1 VGQVSASGRGKLR
14 QSQINI
20 AAIVSLVLITS
31 LLIIGVVLARSSVA
45 SQERAFTRQAEFKT
59 LGLQLQAA
67 SDFLTDSARKYAV
80 TADRR
85 HLDAYWEE
93 IDTTKTRDKVVAG
106 LRRLGAAAD
115 ELALVD
121 EAKAN
126 SDALVNTESRSQ
138 RLMLEATGVTE
149 SDMPKAIAGFT
160 LAPADA
166 ALSDEQKRATA
177 RQIMFDEKYDA
188 DKGVISAPIQR
199 FQELMNGRAAEAVQ
213 ASNAATGQSM
223 MLLIALT
230 VVIPTVFGGVLYLL
244 QSKVGRVVVAY
255 TRALRSRDNNDL
267 RFRLMP
273 GGTRE
278 LCDLGTVFNDDLDRR
293 LHLVQAVADSAQT
306 LAAAARDLS
315 ATADKTATSVE
326 HANST
331 ASVVSTTADEVSRHV
346 QTVAAAAEEMEA
358 SIREISQSAVE
369 AARVGDEAAGLA
381 VSTNDTVAQLGASSR
396 EIGEVIKLITSI
408 AEQTNLLALNAT
420 IEAARAG
427 DAGKGFAVV
436 ASEVKDLAQETAR
449 ATEDIAKRVQV
460 IQADTERAIG
470 AIAKITE
477 VIGRINEFQT
487 TIASAV
493 EEQTATTNEISR
505 SVTEAAGGSGNIA
518 VTISDLARASQ
529 ATADQVSEGKRA
541 SADLAAMGGQLQ
553 TLVAGYRY

>member
-1 VGQVSASGRGKLR
+1 MSASDRGKLR
-14 QSQINI
+14 QSQINV
-20 AAIVSLVLITS
+20 AAVASLVMITG
-31 LLIIGVVLARSSVA
+31 LLIVGVVLVRSSVA
-45 SQERAFTRQAEFKT
+45 SEERAFTRQAEFKA

-93 IDTTKTRDKVVAG
+93 INTTRTRDNVIDG
-106 LRRLGAAAD
+106 LSRLGAAAD

-126 SDALVNTESRSQ
+126 SDALVKTESRSQ
-138 RLMLEATGVTE
+138 RLMLEATGVAE
-149 SDMPKAIAGFT
+149 SDMPNAIAGFT
-160 LAPADA
+160 LTPVDA
-166 ALSDEQKRATA
+166 ALSDEQKLATA
-177 RQIMFDEKYDA
+177 RRIMFDEKYDA
-188 DKGVISAPIQR
+188 DKGIISAPIQR
-199 FQELMNGRAAEAVQ
+199 FQELMNGRAAEAVG
-213 ASNAATGQSM
+213 AANAATRRSI
-223 MLLIALT
+223 MLLVALII
-230 VVIPTVFGGVLYLL
+230 VIPAVVGGVLYLL
-244 QSKVGRVVVAY
+244 QAKVGRVVVAY

-267 RFRLMP
+267 RFRLAP
-273 GGTRE
+273 RGTRE
-278 LCDLGTVFNDDLDRR
+278 LCDLGTVFNDELDRR
-293 LHLVQAVADSAQT
+293 LQLVQAVADNAQT
-306 LAAAARDLS
+306 LAAAARSLS
-315 ATADKTATSVE
+315 GTADKTATSVE
-326 HANST
+326 RANSN
-331 ASVVSTTADEVSRHV
+331 ASVVSATADDVSRHV

-358 SIREISQSAVE
+358 SIREISQSAVA
-369 AARVGDEAAGLA
+369 AARVGDDAAGLA

-449 ATEDIAKRVQV
+449 ATEDIATRVQV
-460 IQADTERAIG
+460 IQTDTERAIG

-505 SVTEAAGGSGNIA
+505 SVAEAAGGSGDIA

-529 ATADQVSEGKRA
+529 AAADQVSEGKRA
-541 SADLAAMGGQLQ
+541 SADLATMATQLQ
-553 TLVAGYRY
+553 SLVSGYRY